1 MKFDQQSSKEL
12 EFDAICD
19 ILATYCKSQKAKENA
34 RKIQFF
40 DQPNLLMHEFDLL
53 AEILTIHHDPRL
65 SFPHSNSEDIDTALN
80 ILRIENGVLIL
91 SELLKVFALCLGT
104 KKLIDFAK
112 SHKYDIP
119 LVAEACEHITGIKDV
134 LEIIT
139 EVLDQKKL
147 EIKDDA
153 TLRLAGIRKKIKSN
167 RLDINKNFERAL
179 RLCKQEELLGES
191 EETYLENRRLL
202 AVLSQYKKR
211 VPGKIYGVSA
221 KGTYTYI
228 EPQENIQINKE
239 QEQLYVDESNELF
252 LILEAVTFKLR
263 GEKKQLKAFQRLLVR
278 FDLLNAK
285 VLFGLTYNGIR
296 PGYNATRKMEWKNAI
311 HPLLYLKNSAKG
323 HKTVGQDLALSEEG
337 RFLVISGPNAGGKSI
352 TLKTVGLLQLMFQC
366 GLFLPLD
373 ENSSCC
379 WFEQVLSDIGDN
391 QSIENELSTYSYR
404 LNRMNYFL
412 KHAETNTL
420 LLLDEF
426 GSGSDPELG
435 GALAEVFYLEL
446 YEKNL
451 FAVITTHYTNIKILT
466 STLDAAKNACM
477 LFDTK
482 KLEPLF
488 QLSIGQPGS
497 SFTFEVAQ
505 HNGIP
510 LDLIEK
516 AKGKVSEQKLQVDAL
531 TVALQKEKSKFKK
544 INTEQYRSQNE
555 AQKTIRSYSS
565 QLEKLQDKSD
575 RLNLF
580 IEQQNKFVNTGKKF
594 FEIIGKF
601 KHHKTDKAMNEAL
614 KKMASIEKSKII
626 EQKKPLVLAKDISSP
641 DLPIISKE
649 EQEKAAT
656 LEKDA
661 RDKKIE
667 EVKKS
672 LKIGSKV
679 KLKNQQT
686 LGTILEVSGKKIT
699 VQVGNFILKTTTSEI
714 DIT

>member
-1 MKFDQQSSKEL
+1 MRFDQQSSKDL
-12 EFDAICD
+12 EFGTVCEL
-19 ILATYCKSQKAKENA
+19 LATYCKSQKAKENA
-34 RKIQFF
+34 LKIQFF
-40 DQPNLLMHEFDLL
+40 EDPPALMHEF
-53 AEILTIHHDPRL
+53 EILTEILAIHNDPRL
-65 SFPHSNSEDIDTALN
+65 SFPHSNAEDIDTALT

-91 SELLKVFALCLGT
+91 NELLKVFSLCLGT

-134 LEIIT
+134 LDIIT

-153 TLRLAGIRKKIKSN
+153 SPRLNGIRKKIKSN
-167 RLDINKNFERAL
+167 RLDINKNFERVL
-179 RLCKQEELLGES
+179 RSCKQEELLGET
-191 EETYLENRRLL
+191 EETFLENRRLL
-202 AVLSQYKKR
+202 AVLSHYKKR

-221 KGTYTYI
+221 KGNYTYI
-228 EPQENIQINKE
+228 EPQENLQLNRE
-239 QEQLYVDESNELF
+239 QEQLFMDESNELF

-263 GEKKQLKAFQRLLVR
+263 AEKKQLKAFQRLLVR

-296 PGYNATRKMEWKNAI
+296 PGYNSTRKMEWKNAI
-311 HPLLYLKNSAKG
+311 HPILYLKNSVKG
-323 HKTVGQDLALSEEG
+323 HITVGQDLSLSEEG

-352 TLKTVGLLQLMFQC
+352 TLKTVGLLQVMFQC

-373 ENSSCC
+373 EKSSCC

-412 KHAETNTL
+412 QHADANTL

-451 FAVITTHYTNIKILT
+451 YAVITTHYTNIKILT
-466 STLDAAKNACM
+466 SSLPAATNACM

-510 LDLIEK
+510 IALIEK
-516 AKGKVSEQKLQVDAL
+516 AKEKVSDQKLQVDAL
-531 TVALQKEKSKFKK
+531 TVSLQKEKSKFKK

-555 AQKTIRSYSS
+555 ARKTIRSYTS

-614 KKMASIEKSKII
+614 KKMASIEKSKIL
-626 EQKKPLVLAKDISSP
+626 EQSKPLVFAKNITSP
-641 DLPIISKE
+641 ELPILSKE
-649 EQEKAAT
+649 EEEKAVA
-656 LEKDA
+656 LEKAA

-667 EVKKS
+667 EMKKA
-672 LKIGSKV
+672 LQIGAKV

-686 LGTILEVSGKKIT
+686 LGTILELSGKKIT
-699 VQVGNFILKTTTSEI
+699 VQVGNFILKTSTSEI
-714 DIT
+714 EI

>member
-1 MKFDQQSSKEL
+1 M
-12 EFDAICD
+12 
-19 ILATYCKSQKAKENA
+19 
-34 RKIQFF
+34 
-40 DQPNLLMHEFDLL
+40 
-53 AEILTIHHDPRL
+53 
-65 SFPHSNSEDIDTALN
+65 
-80 ILRIENGVLIL
+80 
-91 SELLKVFALCLGT
+91 
-104 KKLIDFAK
+104 
-112 SHKYDIP
+112 
-119 LVAEACEHITGIKDV
+119 
-134 LEIIT
+134 
-139 EVLDQKKL
+139 
-147 EIKDDA
+147 
-153 TLRLAGIRKKIKSN
+153 
-167 RLDINKNFERAL
+167 
-179 RLCKQEELLGES
+179 
-191 EETYLENRRLL
+191 
-202 AVLSQYKKR
+202 
-211 VPGKIYGVSA
+211 
-221 KGTYTYI
+221 
-228 EPQENIQINKE
+228 
-239 QEQLYVDESNELF
+239 DESNELF

-263 GEKKQLKAFQRLLVR
+263 AEKKQLKAFQRLLVR

-296 PGYNATRKMEWKNAI
+296 PGYNSTRKMEWKNAI
-311 HPLLYLKNSAKG
+311 HPILYLKNSVKG
-323 HKTVGQDLALSEEG
+323 HITVGQDLSLSEEG

-352 TLKTVGLLQLMFQC
+352 TLKTVGLLQVMFQC

-373 ENSSCC
+373 EKSSCC

-412 KHAETNTL
+412 QHADANTL

-451 FAVITTHYTNIKILT
+451 YAVITTHYTNIKILT
-466 STLDAAKNACM
+466 SSLPAATNACM

-510 LDLIEK
+510 IALIEK
-516 AKGKVSEQKLQVDAL
+516 AKEKVSDQKLQVDAL
-531 TVALQKEKSKFKK
+531 TVSLQKEKSKFKK

-555 AQKTIRSYSS
+555 ARKTIRSYTS

-614 KKMASIEKSKII
+614 KKMASIEKSKIL
-626 EQKKPLVLAKDISSP
+626 EQSKPLVFAKNITSP
-641 DLPIISKE
+641 ELPILSKE
-649 EQEKAAT
+649 EEEKAVA
-656 LEKDA
+656 LEKAA

-667 EVKKS
+667 EMKKA
-672 LKIGSKV
+672 LQIGAKV

-686 LGTILEVSGKKIT
+686 LGTILELSGKKIT
-699 VQVGNFILKTTTSEI
+699 VQVGNFILKTSTSEI
-714 DIT
+714 EI